1 LFIYSIDEIVLREG
15 EKKMKKIYQIWTFLL
30 LLMMPVVLM
39 AGEGEKK
46 VLTLDDY
53 PLWKDIEEVT
63 ISDIGDWISYGYR
76 PKGGDI
82 TLYIKNLENRKVYE
96 IPVGSDPVISSDS
109 RWAAYKINPS
119 KEEAEKLRKEK
130 KPVTTKL
137 ELLDLRSGDKVTYA
151 GTSSFVFSN
160 DSGFFAVKK
169 NKTEKDAK
177 HDGTDLVLRK
187 LETGQD
193 LNIGNVG
200 EFSFNHGGNM
210 LAYTIDAD
218 KKAGNGVYVLVL
230 ETGAIRSLDSGEADY
245 AQLAW
250 DDNGRESLMGYKKG
264 NVLAVLKGKKPE
276 KFLLKEN
283 QLLIFKGIGTDAPS
297 KIVYD
302 PAGDKGFPEG
312 MILSEKGELTWS
324 EDNARI
330 FCGIKEQGPE
340 PEKSDNPA
348 ANVDVWHW
356 KDERLQ
362 SVQKVEAE
370 RDRRFTYRSVFL
382 LGPERFICLTDEAM
396 RTIDISRTGKWAV
409 GRDDKRYRLDVNRS
423 MNTADYYRVDL
434 DSGGRQPIVAM
445 LPGRT
450 QLSPDGE
457 YFLYFKDSHF
467 WAYEMEKENT
477 ANISESA
484 PVSFVDTEMDIPTD
498 ERPWGIA
505 GWTKDG
511 KGVIVYHKYDI
522 WELKLDGSEAANLT
536 RGAGDEKEIRFRY
549 ERLDSEEMY
558 IDTSRPLLLSAYGER
573 TKKAGYFRLEPDD
586 NLEELVYDDVMF
598 GRRLTKAKKA
608 DKILYTRETFVD
620 FPDYYVSDSRFQDTV
635 KVTDANPQ
643 QKDYAWGSRILIDY
657 ENSLGKKLQATL
669 TLPAGYVKGKK
680 YPMLVYIYETLSQR
694 HHDYSMPTYDDRPHM
709 SLYASDG
716 YLVLMPDIVY
726 TVGTPGSN
734 ALDCVGAA
742 VKKVI
747 ELGYADPGHIGLQG
761 HSWGGYESSFI
772 VTQSDMFACVV
783 TGAPLTNMPSMY
795 NILYKRTGDTNQGQ
809 IETGQGRF
817 GRDVYPMKDLELYV
831 SQSPMHHAAKITT
844 PFLILHGTEDGSV
857 DWNQGLEFYVAA
869 KRLGKEVILLS
880 YPGEPHHLR
889 KEENQKDFQLRMKQ
903 YFDHYLK
910 GTPAPDW
917 MTNGIPY
924 LEKKYKEDN

>member
-1 LFIYSIDEIVLREG
+1 MR
-15 EKKMKKIYQIWTFLL
+15 KILHKWTFLL
-30 LLMMPVVLM
+30 LLVLPVVLT
-39 AGEGEKK
+39 AGQGEKK

-53 PLWKDIEEVT
+53 PEWKHIEDAT
-63 ISDIGDWISYGYR
+63 IADNRDWITFGYR
-76 PKGGDI
+76 PNGGEV
-82 TLYIKNLENRKVYE
+82 TLNIKNLNNGKIYD
-96 IPVGSDPVISSDS
+96 IAVGSDSAISGDS
-109 RWAAYKINPS
+109 RWAAYVVNPS
-119 KEEAEKLRKEK
+119 KEEAKKLRKEK
-130 KPVTTKL
+130 KPVRAKV
-137 ELLDLRSGDKVTYA
+137 ELLDLKSGEKVSYA
-151 GTSSFVFSN
+151 DASSFVFSN

-169 NKTEKDAK
+169 DKADRDAEI
-177 HDGTDLVLRK
+177 DGTDLVLRNLK
-187 LETGQD
+187 TGMD
-193 LNIGNVG
+193 MNIGNVG
-200 EFSFNHGGNM
+200 SFRFNHRGTM

-218 KKAGNGVYVLVL
+218 KKAGNGIYVLAL
-230 ETGAIRSLDSGEADY
+230 DSGAIRPLDSGEADY
-245 AQLAW
+245 AQLTW
-250 DDNGRESLMGYKKG
+250 DDNGREPLKGYEKG
-264 NVLAVLKGKKPE
+264 RSLAVLRGKKPE
-276 KFLLKEN
+276 KSVQMEN
-283 QLLIFKGIGTDAPS
+283 QLLVFLGLGTD
-297 KIVYD
+297 KLLEIEYD
-302 PAGDKGFPEG
+302 PAGDKEFPEG
-312 MILSEKGELTWS
+312 MVLSEKGELTWS
-324 EDNARI
+324 EDNSRI
-330 FCGIKEQGPE
+330 FCGIKEQE
-340 PEKSDNPA
+340 QEAEKSDDPL

-362 SVQKVEAE
+362 SVQKVQAD

-396 RTIDISRTGKWAV
+396 RTVEIPRTGKWAV
-409 GRDDKRYRLDVNRS
+409 GRDDKKYRLDVNRS
-423 MNTADYYRVDL
+423 MDTADYYRVDL
-434 DSGGRQPIVAM
+434 DSGERQPIVEL

-450 QLSPDGE
+450 QLSPDGK

-467 WAYEMEKENT
+467 FVYAMEKGT
-477 ANISESA
+477 TTNISESA
-484 PVSFVDTEMDIPTD
+484 PVSFVDTDLDVPTD
-498 ERPWGIA
+498 ERSWGVA

-511 KGVIVYHKYDI
+511 EGIIVYHKHDI
-522 WELKLDGSEAANLT
+522 WELILDGSRAVNLT
-536 RGAGDEKEIRFRY
+536 RGAGDEMEIRFRY
-549 ERLDSEEMY
+549 MRLDPEERY
-558 IDTSRPLLLSAYGER
+558 IDTSGPVLLSAYGEW
-573 TKKAGYFRLEPDD
+573 TKKAGYFHQNPNGD
-586 NLEELVYDDVMF
+586 LEELVFDDVMF
-598 GRRLTKAKKA
+598 GRRITKAKKA

-620 FPDYYVSDSRFQDTV
+620 FPDYYVSDSKFQNPV

-643 QKDYAWGSRILIDY
+643 QKEYAWGSRKLIDY
-657 ENSLGKKLQATL
+657 ENGRGKKLQATL
-669 TLPAGYVKGKK
+669 TLPAGYVDGKK
-680 YPMLVYIYETLSQR
+680 YPMLVYIYETLSER

-709 SLYASDG
+709 SIYASDG

-742 VKKVI
+742 VQKVI
-747 ELGYADPGHIGLQG
+747 DLGYADPDRIGLQG

-772 VTQSDMFACVV
+772 VTQTDMFACVV

-844 PFLILHGTEDGSV
+844 PFMILHGTEDGSV

-917 MTNGIPY
+917 MTNGIPF
-924 LEKKYKEDN
+924 LEKKFKE

>member
-1 LFIYSIDEIVLREG
+1 MRKTIQV
-15 EKKMKKIYQIWTFLL
+15 WTFLL
-30 LLMMPVVLM
+30 LLIISVGLM
-39 AGEGEKK
+39 AGEAEKK

-53 PLWKDIEEVT
+53 PLWKHIEEAT
-63 ISDIGDWISYGYR
+63 ISNRGDWITFGYR
-76 PKGGDI
+76 PNGGDV
-82 TLYIKNLENRKVYE
+82 TLYIKNLENGKIYDVE
-96 IPVGSDPVISSDS
+96 VGSDPAISSDS
-109 RWAAYKINPS
+109 RWAAYRINSS
-119 KEEAEKLRKEK
+119 KEETEKLRKERK
-130 KPVTTKL
+130 AVTTKV
-137 ELLDLRSGDKVTYA
+137 ELLNLSSGDKVTFA
-151 GTSSFVFSN
+151 GASSFDFSS

-169 NKTEKDAK
+169 DKTEKDAE
-177 HDGTDLVLRK
+177 HDGTDLVLRNLK
-187 LETGQD
+187 TGMD

-200 EFSFNHGGNM
+200 SFRFNYGGTM
-210 LAYTIDAD
+210 LAYTVDAD
-218 KKAGNGVYVLVL
+218 KKAGNGVYVLAL
-230 ETGAIRSLDSGEADY
+230 ESGAIRPLDSGEADY
-245 AQLAW
+245 SQLAW
-250 DDNGRESLMGYKKG
+250 DDNGREPLEGYEKG
-264 NVLAVLKGKKPE
+264 HALAVLRGNVPE
-276 KFLLKEN
+276 KSVQMEN
-283 QLLIFKGIGTDAPS
+283 QLLVFLDLGTD
-297 KIVYD
+297 KLLEIEYD
-302 PAGDKGFPEG
+302 PAGDEDFPEG
-312 MILSEKGELTWS
+312 MVLSEKGELTWS
-324 EDNARI
+324 EDNSRI
-330 FCGIKEQGPE
+330 FCGIKEQE
-340 PEKSDNPA
+340 QKQEKSDDPL

-362 SVQKVEAE
+362 SAQKVQAD

-382 LGPERFICLTDEAM
+382 LGPEQLICLTDEAM
-396 RTIDISRTGKWAV
+396 QTIEIPRTGKWAV
-409 GRDDKRYRLDVNRS
+409 GRDDKKYRLDVNRS

-434 DSGGRQPIVAM
+434 DSGDRHALVAM

-450 QLSPDGE
+450 QLSPDGK

-467 WAYEMEKENT
+467 WANNMENGST
-477 ANISESA
+477 TNISESA
-484 PVSFVDTEMDIPTD
+484 PVSFVDKEMDTPTD

-505 GWTKDG
+505 GWTKDR

-549 ERLDSEEMY
+549 ERLDPEERY
-558 IDTSRPLLLSAYGER
+558 VATSVPLLLSAYGEW
-573 TKKAGYFRLEPDD
+573 TKKAGYFHLNPDGSM
-586 NLEELVYDDVMF
+586 EELVYDDVMF
-598 GRRLTKAKKA
+598 SRRITKAKET
-608 DKILYTRETFVD
+608 DKILYTRETFRD

-635 KVTDANPQ
+635 KMTDANPQ
-643 QKDYAWGSRILIDY
+643 QKDYAWGSRMLIDY
-657 ENSLGKKLQATL
+657 ENGRGVKLQATL
-669 TLPAGYVKGKK
+669 TLPAGYKEGKK
-680 YPMLVYIYETLSQR
+680 YPMLVYIYETLSER

-726 TVGTPGSN
+726 TLGTPGSN

-742 VKKVI
+742 VQKVI
-747 ELGYADPGHIGLQG
+747 DLGYADPDRIGLQG

-772 VTQSDMFACVV
+772 LTQTDMFACVV

-831 SQSPMHHAAKITT
+831 SQSPMHHATKITT
-844 PFLILHGTEDGSV
+844 PFMILHGTEDGSV

-917 MTNGIPY
+917 MVNGIPF
-924 LEKKYKEDN
+924 LEKKFKEN